1 MIRTSYIPTFS
12 LWQEKPDEYDQTVR
26 QLGFEM
32 RARPSDRL
40 KTPEEIALEERERLE
55 ELEV

>member
-1 MIRTSYIPTFS
+1 M
-12 LWQEKPDEYDQTVR
+12 
-26 QLGFEM
+26 GFEM

-40 KTPEEIALEERERLE
+40 KTTEEIDQEERERLE